1 MALPID
7 RNNRRILRFPAV
19 RPCEAISP
27 ETLLESLITI
37 SRSICSFKSK
47 FFASQRRN
55 SRESIRQIE
64 ILSILFEEIR
74 DHFSGVWNPIILCL
88 SELHQ
93 TFQMIQFL
101 MEDCT
106 REGARFWI
114 LMKSYSVSSQ
124 FQVSIRSIATALDVL
139 PLNSIEV
146 PYETKELVEMLSKQA
161 RKAKFELEPG
171 DEEAMKRVILLMNQF
186 ENKFEPDHSIIKKIL
201 DYLGIKTW
209 DDCHKEIKFLNEEI
223 EAECVG
229 CDEREVP
236 LLSSLLGLL
245 SYCRGIIFED
255 SEFSGILDQTDGRN
269 NNLETLSCLNPEDFL
284 CPISLELMTDPVTVS
299 TGQTYNQ
306 ASIQKWLKSGNLL
319 CPVTGEK
326 LTSTEMVP
334 NTNLRKLIEQFC
346 AEYGVSLEKSRKKN
360 RDISRT
366 ILPGSPTNEE
376 SIKFLSRFLTS
387 KLWSGTDYQ
396 KNKAAH
402 EIRLLSK
409 SNLFNRSCLIESGCV
424 PHLLDLLHSTD
435 PATQENVMSALLKL
449 SKQPNGQKVIMRRS
463 KGLNAIL
470 GVLKT
475 GLKLE
480 SRQIAAATIFYLCST
495 HENRKIIGE
504 NQETIPALL
513 ELIKEGTPCGQ
524 KNSMVALFALQIRHR
539 NRQRAIESGAVPVLL
554 NLLSSCN
561 RFELITD
568 TLAVLSILAD
578 NITASIEILEAA
590 SLSLI
595 LRQLQTIETRAGKEY
610 CISILHSLCLNCG
623 EVVVS
628 ILAKDAHLMSVLYS
642 IISDGTSSHANKIAR
657 SLTKILH
664 RFSETRDGFQIEEL
678 RQEQFI
684 GV

>member
-1 MALPID
+1 MALTID
-7 RNNRRILRFPAV
+7 RDNRRVLRFQAMQ
-19 RPCEAISP
+19 PCEGISP
-27 ETLLESLITI
+27 VTLLESLITI
-37 SRSICSFKSK
+37 SRGISSYKSK
-47 FFASQRRN
+47 FFATQRRN
-55 SRESIRQIE
+55 ARESIRQID
-64 ILSILFEEIR
+64 ILSIFFEEIR
-74 DHFSGVWNPIILCL
+74 DHLPSVWNPINLCL
-88 SELHQ
+88 SELHH
-93 TFQMIQFL
+93 TFQKIQFL

-114 LMKSYSVSSQ
+114 LMKSHYVATQ

-146 PYETKELVEMLSKQA
+146 LYETKELIEMLSKQA

-171 DEEAMKRVILLMNQF
+171 DEEALKRVILVMSQF
-186 ENKFEPDHSIIKKIL
+186 ENRVEPDHSIIKKIL

-209 DDCHKEIKFLNEEI
+209 ADCHKEIKFLKEEI

-229 CDEREVP
+229 CEEREVP

-245 SYCRGIIFED
+245 SYCRGIIFEYSD
-255 SEFSGILDQTDGRN
+255 ISGVSDQTDGRN

-299 TGQTYNQ
+299 TGQTYDR
-306 ASIQKWLKSGNLL
+306 ASIQKWLRSGNML
-319 CPVTGEK
+319 CPVTGEH

-334 NTNLRKLIEQFC
+334 NTSLRKLIQHYC
-346 AEYGVSLEKSRKKN
+346 TEYGVSLAKSRKKN

-376 SIKFLSRFLTS
+376 SIKFLSRFLTL
-387 KLWSGTDYQ
+387 KLWSGTEYQ

-435 PATQENVMSALLKL
+435 PATQEYSMSALLKL
-449 SKQPNGQKVIMRRS
+449 SKQPNGQKAIMRI
-463 KGLNAIL
+463 KGLDSIL

-480 SRQIAAATIFYLCST
+480 SRQIAAATIFYLSST

-513 ELIKEGTPCGQ
+513 ELIKVGTPCGQ
-524 KNSMVALFALQIRHR
+524 KNSVVALFALQIRHK
-539 NRQRAIESGAVPVLL
+539 NRQRAIESRAVPVLV
-554 NLLSSCN
+554 NLLSSCT
-561 RFELITD
+561 RFELKTD
-568 TLAVLSILAD
+568 TLAVLSTLAD
-578 NITASIEILEAA
+578 NITGSIEILETA
-590 SLSLI
+590 SLPLI
-595 LRQLQTIETRAGKEY
+595 LRQLQTIETRAGREY
-610 CISILHSLCLNCG
+610 CISILHSVCLNCG
-623 EVVVS
+623 DGVVS
-628 ILAKDAHLMSVLYS
+628 MLAKDASLMTMLYS
-642 IISDGTSSHANKIAR
+642 LIADGSSHASKIAR

-664 RFSETRDGFQIEEL
+664 RFSETRTGFQIAEL
-678 RQEQFI
+678 RQEQYV